1 MAILTVPPIIEYGVA
16 TSALPGEAQ
25 SGDRHLI
32 SHRAGGVLIAAIDG
46 LGHGYDAAFAAESAV
61 SILENSSPEE
71 SVISLMQHCHE
82 GLRSTRGVVMSLA
95 SIDARQSIVTWIAV
109 GNVQGV
115 MLRRQ
120 STRASVPDELLL
132 RAGVVGER
140 LPPLQAAMLPISRGD
155 TLVFVTDGIRSD
167 FVLNLSH
174 LEAPQKSAERILAE
188 HRRGDDDALVL
199 VTRYLENPK

>member
-1 MAILTVPPIIEYGVA
+1 MATLSVPPIIEYGVA
-16 TSALPGEAQ
+16 TSALTGEAQ

-32 SHRAGGVLIAAIDG
+32 LHRAGGVLIAAIDG

-71 SVISLMQHCHE
+71 SVITLMQLCHE

-95 SIDARQSIVTWIAV
+95 SIDARQSLVTWIAV